1 MSQQAAID
9 QLSLS
14 TLVPAR
20 SLSVLQGQ
28 GPGRGIAESGA
39 LSN

>member
-1 MSQQAAID
+1 MSEQAAMH

-14 TLVPAR
+14 SLAPAR

-28 GPGRGIAESGA
+28 GPGGIAESGA